1 MPVETAA
8 EKVADTSVVK
18 QLRPVLPDVDM
29 WIKAFSKQMPE
40 PLVVHAFKQAVEQRR
55 IFLFGLVRQA
65 VLARTINERQFARL
79 SRALAGFPDVP
90 ILSRDHVRAAE
101 RIQQARANRMM
112 LSPWQALAW
121 TVAERT
127 GACIWS
133 TARHWSP
140 LTAAGCPVVS
150 TITNG

>member
-1 MPVETAA
+1 VKVSTMSVEPAA
-8 EKVADTSVVK
+8 LK
-18 QLRPVLPDVDM
+18 QVRPVLPDVDM

-40 PLVVHAFKQAVEQRR
+40 PLVVHAFKQAIEQRR
-55 IFLFGLVRQA
+55 IFLVGLVRQA
-65 VLARTINERQFARL
+65 ALARTVNDRQLLRL

-90 ILSRDHVRAAE
+90 ILSIDHVRAAE
-101 RIQQARANRMM
+101 RIQQSRANRIV

-121 TVAERT
+121 VMAERT
-127 GACIWS
+127 GAVIWS